1 MLDCNGLLLQNSPR
15 SPHRWESRIR
25 GVFAS
30 VPLEALRDLNPLEAA
45 ASVSGHPAH

>member
-30 VPLEALRDLNPLEAA
+30 VPLEALRDLHQLEAA